1 MKNQHSDRANTTEK
15 IMTLVTSPGCFK
27 AYKSPAICD
36 QLRATLQATKSA
48 DRILCLL
55 SAYLELTEQRLLVRD
70 CASKEWR
77 LAAKGF
83 YGALYS
89 EKFYKLGRSTRYN
102 YALAFKRATLAI
114 DPGLEPPPFSLAIE
128 AHPHMQTLVNSF
140 ESCELNEERRRFWR
154 GWTIRN
160 RKGKPSDLPLHDI
173 HTKYG
178 EAFCGTL
185 YEALSQWY
193 SQTHMD
199 GPVGVNFLIA
209 HLAGQPESVKPNSF
223 QNSAWMTQFSR
234 ELFVSFFKLSH
245 EKLTSMQVIKRQWA
259 ELCRTLERHILGVI
273 WLRPDAPIPVPPTP
287 RVPERMRRIKKSRN
301 GTDYKSKLLTDIPLH
316 IEDRAAKEAILER
329 FQRDLKAV
337 ESWAL
342 AQRSRIMA
350 GHNLLNFL
358 TLEMRHSAE
367 PRELKYLPKN
377 ASIEEEVVAT
387 AHRFEARAMA
397 NVTYPARK
405 IPWQRMAGK
414 VLGIVTAADLM
425 AYATLLI
432 ISHPSITPAFLE
444 DLEVVGA
451 SGDIQGTID
460 VDGCSYLVGAKRRR
474 GPDLAEQRILL
485 NSATKKLVDEIVK
498 LTRVQRSILRNE
510 GNKNWRRL
518 LLHSATPRHPI
529 RTFDA
534 VKHANSLT
542 AQLATEFRHHCDS
555 DEHAH
560 ELAERFSLSSLRSS
574 AGTLV
579 YLESGSPHAMSRA
592 LGHDTY
598 SPRLL
603 DHYLPRVMREFFEE
617 RWVRNVQ
624 TSIICQALVG
634 SELRL
639 PASGFTSMKEL
650 DEFMHHYALEYPND
664 SQPSTEGTVAAVDS
678 SNGSRKILFNID
690 QQVMT
695 VLVSLQLAVEQSPG
709 SFGSR
714 AHWWAE
720 ISRKIRPDLEERPD
734 LAPVLAR
741 AAALADPSIVM
752 GLALA

>member
-1 MKNQHSDRANTTEK
+1 
-15 IMTLVTSPGCFK
+15 MTLVTSPSCFK

-36 QLRATLQATKSA
+36 QLRATLQASKSA
-48 DRILCLL
+48 DIILCLL
-55 SAYLELTEQRLLVRD
+55 SAYLELTEQNLLVCER
-70 CASKEWR
+70 ASKGWR

-89 EKFYKLGRSTRYN
+89 EKFYKLGISTRYN
-102 YALAFKRATLAI
+102 YALAFKQAILAN
-114 DPGLEPPPFSLAIE
+114 DPGFEPPPFSLAIE
-128 AHPHMQTLVNSF
+128 AHPHIHAVVNSF

-160 RKGKPSDLPLHDI
+160 RKGKPSNLPLYDI

-178 EAFCGTL
+178 EAFCDGL
-185 YEALSQWY
+185 YEALAQWY
-193 SQTHMD
+193 SQTLMD
-199 GPVGVNFLIA
+199 GPVGVNFLTA
-209 HLAGQPESVKPNSF
+209 HLAGQPDSVNPDSF
-223 QNSAWMTQFSR
+223 QNSAWMTQFTR
-234 ELFVSFFKLSH
+234 ELFVAFFKQSH
-245 EKLTSMQVIKRQWA
+245 EKSTSMQVIKRQWA

-273 WLRPDAPIPVPPTP
+273 WSPPDAPIPRPPTP
-287 RVPERMRRIKKSRN
+287 RVHERMRRIKKSKD

-316 IEDRAAKEAILER
+316 LEDRAAKEAILER
-329 FQRDLKAV
+329 FQRDLQAV
-337 ESWAL
+337 ESWAT
-342 AQRSRIMA
+342 AQRSRIMS
-350 GHNLLNFL
+350 GYDLLNFL
-358 TLEMRHSAE
+358 TLEMRHSAR
-367 PRELKYLPKN
+367 PRELNSLPKN
-377 ASIEEEVVAT
+377 ATIEEEVVAT

-397 NVTYPARK
+397 HVTFPARR
-405 IPWQRMAGK
+405 IPYQRMAGK
-414 VLGIVTAADLM
+414 VLGIVTSADLL
-425 AYATLLI
+425 AYSTLLI
-432 ISHPSITPAFLE
+432 INHPSITPAFLE
-444 DLEVVGA
+444 ELVVVGT
-451 SGDIQGTID
+451 SEDPQGTID
-460 VDGCSYLVGAKRRR
+460 IDGCSYLIGVKRRK
-474 GPDLAEQRILL
+474 GPDLAEQRVLL
-485 NSATKKLVDEIVK
+485 NSTTKKLVDEIVR
-498 LTRVQRSILRNE
+498 LTRIQRSILKNE
-510 GNKNWRRL
+510 GDENWRRL
-518 LLHSATPRHPI
+518 FLHSATPRHPI

-534 VKHANSLT
+534 VKHANTLT
-542 AQLATEFRHHCDS
+542 DQLAAELRHHCNS
-555 DEHAH
+555 DEHAR

-579 YLESGSPHAMSRA
+579 YLESGSPQAMSRA

-598 SPRLL
+598 CPRLL

-617 RWVRNVQ
+617 RWIRNVQ

-634 SELRL
+634 SELQL
-639 PASGFTSMKEL
+639 PASGFTSIKEL

-678 SNGSRKILFNID
+678 SNESRKILFNID

-695 VLVSLQLAVEQSPG
+695 VLVSLQLAVDQSPG